1 MRYSFLQ
8 ILRSFIAVSI
18 FLINGYVVQIMSA
31 QTVNFHSKG
40 TTTSLRATDIRS
52 IKFGTRITV
61 SSTISSS
68 TSSYEFSA
76 VDSITVTPVTSATLA
91 FDLTR
96 LPFGDAKI
104 LRRDRGQTQAV
115 LGSLWLCAVPANGTG
130 NSNARDW
137 TNSDGTWDFT
147 RKPTVDGSVMLPSVF
162 NVMFDA
168 SGNRVIT
175 TNSIPS
181 TPTGIFPIDPASIA
195 YRYDR
200 NPNGIEPHNMTYILP
215 VLPQVAA
222 RPSCL
227 TFGPSGISLTGGHIY
242 HASSTLATD
251 ASAYEML
258 DKSGGQPDGTKMY
271 HYHFLTQNH
280 LNALE
285 SGTSGHSA
293 LMGYMNDGFGIYGP
307 RGENG
312 SILSSKD
319 LDECHGHTHPV
330 LWDGKM
336 VNLYHYHWTYD
347 FPYNIACYKGTP
359 KY

>member
-1 MRYSFLQ
+1 MRYFLNQTMRLFTIAGVLLIVGYADQ
-8 ILRSFIAVSI
+8 IVD
-18 FLINGYVVQIMSA
+18 A
-31 QTVNFHSKG
+31 QTVNFYSKG
-40 TTTSLRATDIRS
+40 TATSFRAAEIRS
-52 IKFGTRITV
+52 MKFGARITV
-61 SSTISSS
+61 TSVVSSS

-76 VDSITVTPVTSATLA
+76 VDSITITPTSNTSLLY
-91 FDLTR
+91 DLTR

-104 LRRDRGQTQAV
+104 LRRDRGQAQPV
-115 LGSLWLCAVPANGTG
+115 LGSLWLCGVPASGTG

-147 RKPTVDGSVMLPSVF
+147 RKPTVDGSVMLSSVF
-162 NVMFDA
+162 NVMLDA
-168 SGNRVIT
+168 SGNRIIT
-175 TNSIPS
+175 TNSLPS
-181 TPTGIFPIDPASIA
+181 TPTGVFPINPSSIA

-200 NPNGIEPHNMTYILP
+200 NPNGIEPHNMMYILP
-215 VLPQVAA
+215 ALPQVAD

-227 TFGPSGISLTGGHIY
+227 PFGPSGISLTGGHIY
-242 HASSTLATD
+242 HASSSLATD

-280 LNALE
+280 LIALDP
-285 SGTSGHSA
+285 GTSGHSA

-312 SILSSKD
+312 AILSSKD
-319 LDECHGHTHPV
+319 LDECHGHIHPV